1 MALSG
6 SPYRHRGSGEGGI
19 AGIPLPEAA
28 GKRRADVILDRKV
41 KNLFAK
47 PPHFPK
53 KESGLFFFW
62 KIKK

>member
-41 KNLFAK
+41 KNFSLSR
-47 PPHFPK
+47 HISGK
-53 KESGLFFFW
+53 KKAASFFSG
-62 KIKK
+62 K